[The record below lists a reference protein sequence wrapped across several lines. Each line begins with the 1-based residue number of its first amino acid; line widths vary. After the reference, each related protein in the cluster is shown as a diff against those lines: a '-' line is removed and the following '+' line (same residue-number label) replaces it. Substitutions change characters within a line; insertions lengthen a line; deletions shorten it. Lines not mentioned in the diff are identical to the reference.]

1 MKRRRRALVSVI
13 TIFGLLLFAFASLA
27 KQLHPDVLEEIHT
40 ASKHY
45 YADSAGP
52 ASASAYLAEFKPRFI
67 AMLSACFSN
76 IVSLR
81 PSFLKP
87 MDKEI
92 KSTHIVIDNSRPLW
106 LVNRALL
113 I

>member
-1 MKRRRRALVSVI
+1 MNARRKALASVI
-13 TIFGLLLFAFASLA
+13 TIFGLLLFSFASFV
-27 KQLHPDVLEEIHT
+27 KQLNPDFFAELQV

-52 ASASAYLAEFKPRFI
+52 ASATAYLAEFKPRFI
-67 AMLSACFSN
+67 AFVSSCFANFFSLS
-76 IVSLR
+76 
-81 PSFLKP
+81 PSFTKAAN
-87 MDKEI
+87 KEA
-92 KSTHIVIDNSRPLW
+92 KLNYNVIAITRPLW